1 MVGYIHRERECVCVC
16 EWERESRDLII
27 VALYAKQ
34 EQQRKNTYR

>member
-1 MVGYIHRERECVCVC
+1 MS
-16 EWERESRDLII
+16 EWERESTDLII

>member
-1 MVGYIHRERECVCVC
+1 MCVC